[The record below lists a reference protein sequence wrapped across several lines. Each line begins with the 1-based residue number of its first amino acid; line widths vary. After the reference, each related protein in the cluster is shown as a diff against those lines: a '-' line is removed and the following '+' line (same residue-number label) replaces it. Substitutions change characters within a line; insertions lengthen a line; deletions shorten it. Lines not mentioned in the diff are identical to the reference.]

1 MTVKVRVGGNK
12 GIRLVAA
19 GEKRPVIVPDSIT
32 LGIDTVGPYISDIA
46 TGAGIAITSVAGT
59 GNETANVVI
68 SHASTSTVAN
78 TTPSG
83 GLEILQNVDFDI
95 FGHVLSH
102 QSAGFNTAQFEAS
115 LGTVNARDFTIGTT
129 GLTIGGT
136 TAELRGLNLLEAGEF
151 TFTANTITVP
161 ADLNFNLQTSDAV
174 INAGVHRIINVENP
188 IGDQDVVNKRYL
200 EVELQSI
207 EDTVKVVTDPT
218 LPTDAT
224 NKRYVDGLVQGL
236 LVRPSALAA
245 TTADL
250 AATFDSGNNT
260 IASTLTLNA
269 RSVLYIDDVTTWSVG
284 KNLVVKDQIDPTENG
299 SYDLIQEGSANTEW
313 VFQRTV
319 WGNESSELPGSYEF
333 ITDGSVNA
341 GTAWVITVADASSF
355 EINSDAVNWT
365 QFSGEGTFTAGDGL
379 SLNGTQFNLDTIVPL
394 SQINPL
400 NNILTINGEGALTL
414 PNGTSAQRPTPGQGM
429 VRFNNTDG
437 QFEGYDGIAWAG
449 LGGVIDVDQ
458 DTKIVAETSP
468 GADNDELKFYTGGT
482 LAATFSANTAAF
494 TGNVSI
500 SGNLTIGDQQTDTVN
515 IAADITS
522 HLIPSDAMTYSL
534 GSATSQWYK
543 LHVDTITS
551 PDGIVK
557 FSDTGAVILP
567 NSTTANRP
575 TGQAGMLRFNSDE
588 GRFEGYDGT
597 IWSGL
602 AGSVIDLD
610 KNTYIIAETSAG
622 SNNNEL
628 DFFTDAVQRM
638 QIGATG
644 QLRYGAGLDKL
655 IIDYATG
662 DMFVNGKL
670 TANNNLIIDPVGN
683 ISVANNVLTG
693 LPDPINPTDA
703 VNLRYLDNEF
713 ASGLTIV
720 DQANTYTD
728 GINLLQSPTLSLGR
742 GLELIDLDTP
752 SNTLEFGLDVTGVQP
767 AMYGTDGF
775 TPRIRIGAD
784 GRIDFATDIPLE
796 LQANAIPNFTETS
809 RDIIALMFTDG
820 NANNEGIIAV
830 NDDAGDVMNLFAQ
843 NFTVTLAGDVSG
855 SAQVTRL
862 SDTTITTALTAD
874 FISNLIPTDANSGI
888 TVTHT
893 AGPNSNATIEI
904 DYTLLDGRYQV
915 TGGDF
920 TASRYLDADNTS
932 FYMDPAG
939 TSRINDME
947 VGFGSTFSRIKMRDG
962 PGSWS
967 YIYSSAGKVGFLDNT
982 FNYAAYSERSTGN
995 WVVDNGDVRAER
1007 FVDVDATTY
1016 FLHPGGTD
1024 SNLKQI
1030 NVEDKI
1036 TVSDISIGVGGRSI
1050 STTTGI
1056 LAIEGSGGISL
1067 DGSGN
1072 DLDVNSSKITNV
1084 LNPTAGQDAATKSYV
1099 DAQAQ
1104 GLRVIPSALAAT
1116 TGNLNATFTA
1126 GVLTS
1131 VDNEAFSVDGVTAWV
1146 VGSRILV
1153 KDQTASLQN
1162 GSYEVT
1168 IVGNGSTQWEL
1179 TRGEYFNDS
1188 AEIPGAFQFVTDGTL
1203 NRSTGWVAT
1212 VVDAETFVL
1221 GTDDVTWYQFSGAGT
1236 YSAGE
1241 ALTLTG
1247 TEFSIVDGDIANA
1260 KLANS
1265 LINISGEA
1273 GSNTSISLGDTLI
1286 IEGTDGVDTTI
1297 SSGKVS
1303 IAVTTL
1309 DGGTF

>member
-46 TGAGIAITSVAGT
+46 TGPGIAITSAAGT

-83 GLEILQNVDFDI
+83 GLEILQNANFDI

-102 QSAGFNTAQFEAS
+102 QSAGFSTAQFES
-115 LGTVNARDFTIGTT
+115 SVGTINAKDFTIGTT

-136 TAELRGLNLLEAGEF
+136 TSELRGLNLLEAGEF

-161 ADLNFNLQTSDAV
+161 ADLNFVLQTSDAV
-174 INAGVHRIINVENP
+174 INAGVHRITNVENP

-224 NKRYVDGLVQGL
+224 NKRYVDGLVNGL

-260 IASTLTLNA
+260 IASTLTLDPTT
-269 RSVLYIDDVTTWSVG
+269 VLYIDDVTTWSVG
-284 KNLVVKDQIDPTENG
+284 KNLVVKDQTDPTENG
-299 SYDLIQEGSANTEW
+299 SYDLIQVGSANTEW

-414 PNGTSAQRPTPGQGM
+414 PNGTSAERPTSVQGM

-494 TGNVSI
+494 NGNVSI
-500 SGNLTIGDQQTDTVN
+500 AGNLTIGDAQTDTVN

-551 PDGIVK
+551 PDGVVK

-575 TGQAGMLRFNSDE
+575 TGQAGMLRFNSEE

-713 ASGLTIV
+713 ASGLTVV

-742 GLELIDLDTP
+742 GLELINLDTP
-752 SNTLEFGLDVTGVQP
+752 NNTLEFGLDRTGVTP
-767 AMYGTDGF
+767 GMVGNDGF
-775 TPRIRIGAD
+775 TTRIRILED
-784 GRIDFATDIPLE
+784 GRIDFATEIPLE

-820 NANNEGIIAV
+820 VANSEGITAL
-830 NDDAGDVMNLFAQ
+830 NDDEGDVINLLAD
-843 NFTVTLAGDVSG
+843 NFTVTLDGDVSG

-1153 KDQTASLQN
+1153 KDQTALLEN